1 LNLKNLKNIGKLN
14 NVNSND
20 EIIIENDF
28 YEKDNIN
35 NDYSSPNIYKESKP
49 IDKSNKSKY
58 IEISVNPLQTK
69 NLKVINNS
77 KINKNNVQIQINNLN
92 KFANN
97 IIKINELPLINYSS
111 SQLRKIKQIDT
122 ILNQKIVNISEL
134 RSIAWKGLPY
144 GKIIII

>member
-1 LNLKNLKNIGKLN
+1 MNLKNLKNIGKLN